1 MYEKTKRVLYRQTG
15 DVSFQKGDEMEEC
28 KIKNCAEK
36 IYKNGLC
43 EKHYQELMVEAG
55 ANTAN
60 KKAEKAVGA
69 DIDLKASV
77 GIQLE
82 AFLLRVA
89 RSAEKLVSKYRSFI
103 KLDDKDTVEVYLR
116 KAESF
121 ERKGQYNKAVSLM
134 EKVIEL
140 RPEDVVVF
148 YRLGFDY
155 ENTGMNKEAIGA
167 YKKAIELDA
176 KNLDSHYRLGLLY
189 SKNDSHNEAMTHLKK
204 ARELGPEYA
213 EVNYRL
219 GIVYDKKKKYT
230 EAVECFNKA
239 IEIDP
244 ANIRYYKSLGFT
256 YDSMGKHDE
265 SIACFKKAVELEEG

>member
-82 AFLLRVA
+82 AFLLRTA
-89 RSAEKLVSKYRSFI
+89 RSAGRLVSTYKNI
-103 KLDDKDTVEVYLR
+103 T
-116 KAESF
+116 
-121 ERKGQYNKAVSLM
+121 Q
-134 EKVIEL
+134 
-140 RPEDVVVF
+140 
-148 YRLGFDY
+148 LGV
-155 ENTGMNKEAIGA
+155 G
-167 YKKAIELDA
+167 DA
-176 KNLDSHYRLGLLY
+176 GDLY
-189 SKNDSHNEAMTHLKK
+189 LKK
-204 ARELGPEYA
+204 
-213 EVNYRL
+213 VF
-219 GIVYDKKKKYT
+219 D
-230 EAVECFNKA
+230 F
-239 IEIDP
+239 
-244 ANIRYYKSLGFT
+244 
-256 YDSMGKHDE
+256 
-265 SIACFKKAVELEEG
+265 